1 MAGAVSPSRLP
12 PGASRYTWF
21 VGVLIVL
28 LAATIMVNTLRTEGV
43 GSRGLA
49 AGQRLPPFAAP
60 LATGTLVGDVNVDR
74 DTACRVRGA
83 GLLNSCELAE
93 RGAVALAFV
102 AKRSDRCLRQ
112 LDTLERT
119 RARHGDVQVAAVV
132 IRSDRDDVRGLM
144 RGRGWGFP
152 VAYDRDGILANL
164 FGVAVCPQI
173 TFALPGGRVT
183 GTSVGEL
190 GSRELDARLTRLE
203 RRART
208 EGRRS

>member
-1 MAGAVSPSRLP
+1 MSASRLP

-43 GSRGLA
+43 GSRGLT

-60 LATGTLVGDVNVDR
+60 LATGELVGDVNVDR
-74 DTACRVRGA
+74 GAACRVRGA

-93 RGAVALAFV
+93 RGPVALAFV
-102 AKRSDRCLRQ
+102 ATRSDQCLRE
-112 LDTLERT
+112 LDSLERV
-119 RARHGDVQVAAVV
+119 RSRHGDVQVAAIV
-132 IRSDRDDVRGLM
+132 IRSDRDDVRGLV
-144 RGRGWGFP
+144 REHGWRFP
-152 VAYDRDGILANL
+152 VAYDRDGILANV

-173 TFALPGGRVT
+173 TYALPGGRVT

-190 GSRELDARLTRLE
+190 GAGALAGRLGRLE
-203 RRART
+203 RRARA
-208 EGRRS
+208 GGWRP